1 LITFIFISI
10 VQALFTVFIQV
21 IHTFL
26 PFVDFTG
33 LTSNTG
39 FMFSI
44 TFFDRII
51 GWNFLIN
58 SLISAVLIIA
68 MVKMARFFIGVFCKG

>member
-1 LITFIFISI
+1 VITFIFISI
-10 VQALFTVFIQV
+10 IQALFTVFIQV

-26 PFVDFTG
+26 PFVDFVG
-33 LTSNTG
+33 LASNSG
-39 FMFSI
+39 FMFGI

-58 SLISAVLIIA
+58 SLVSAVLIIA
-68 MVKMARFFIGVFCKG
+68 MVKMARFIIGVFSKG